1 MSSSSSLGLPNDTP
15 EHQRT
20 QPPQRTIALIALG
33 GFVVGTIGLSH
44 YGWQQSAL
52 FLIGGLFGITL
63 YRSSFGFASAYRK
76 FLTRREV
83 DGIYAQLLMLGVAT
97 VLFAPVLAAGTIGGQ
112 AVKGAIAPI
121 GWQGAI
127 GALLFG
133 IGMQFGG
140 ACGCGTLYTLGG
152 GSLSMGLTF
161 IGFGFGAFLASL
173 TRFLWAGL
181 PAIPAITLGNSLGW
195 PVAVALQLAVL
206 VLIAIVI
213 RWNQWKGIFP
223 GWRKLSWRQ
232 FFTLPRSWRSWL
244 GDRWSLFTGAILL
257 AVLNWL
263 TLVISGQPWRV
274 TWGFVVGF
282 AQLVTFLGWNP
293 SSSPFWQSGVGQKA
307 LSQSVLADASV
318 VINLGVILGALI
330 AAAAAGRLIFK
341 TNWTVPTTLS
351 ALGGGLVMGYGAF
364 LAFGCNISAF
374 FGGIA
379 STSLHGWVWIIA
391 ALGGTAIGLW
401 LRRKLGLME

>member
-1 MSSSSSLGLPNDTP
+1 MSSISSLGLPNDTP
-15 EHQRT
+15 NHQRT
-20 QPPQRTIALIALG
+20 QPPQRAIALIVLG
-33 GFVVGTIGLSH
+33 GFVVGAIGLSR

-63 YRSSFGFASAYRK
+63 YRSRFGFASAYRK
-76 FLTRREV
+76 FLTRQAV
-83 DGIYAQLLMLGVAT
+83 DGIYAQLLLLGVAT

-161 IGFGFGAFLASL
+161 IGFAFGAFLASL

-181 PAIPAITLGNSLGW
+181 PSIPAITLGHSLGW
-195 PVAVALQLAVL
+195 PVAVALQLMLLA
-206 VLIAIVI
+206 LIAIVI
-213 RWNQWKGIFP
+213 RWNQWQGVFP
-223 GWRKLSWRQ
+223 GWHRLSWNQ
-232 FFTLPRSWRSWL
+232 FFTLPQSGRSWL
-244 GDRWSLFTGAILL
+244 SDRWSLFAGAILL

-263 TLVISGQPWRV
+263 TLIISGQPWRV
-274 TWGFVVGF
+274 TWGFAVGF
-282 AQLVTFLGWNP
+282 AKLVTFLGWNP
-293 SSSPFWQSGVGQKA
+293 SNSPFWRSGAGQQA
-307 LSQSVLADASV
+307 LSQSVWADTSI

-330 AAAAAGRLIFK
+330 AAAAAGRLIIK
-341 TNWTVPTTLS
+341 TNWTVPATLS

-374 FGGIA
+374 LGGIA
-379 STSLHGWVWIIA
+379 STSLHGWVWIVA

-401 LRRKLGLME
+401 LRRQLGIIE